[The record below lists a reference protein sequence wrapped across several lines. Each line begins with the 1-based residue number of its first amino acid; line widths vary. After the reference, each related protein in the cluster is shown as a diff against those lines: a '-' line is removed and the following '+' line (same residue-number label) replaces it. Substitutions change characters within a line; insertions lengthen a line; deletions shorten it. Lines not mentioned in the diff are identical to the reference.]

1 MVGVSLDGWFSWNIP
16 MGIASQSHQKWI
28 TVVTR
33 GTPTKETDTSCKT
46 VSMEK
51 PPTEEVR
58 NKKHSELKTQLENAK
73 SSIVEE
79 PVGGSWLFWSSGWGW
94 GIDN

>member
-1 MVGVSLDGWFSWNIP
+1 
-16 MGIASQSHQKWI
+16 MGMASQTHQKCI
-28 TVVTR
+28 TR
-33 GTPTKETDTSCKT
+33 ATPTKEMDTSNDRLHG
-46 VSMEK
+46 EP

-79 PVGGSWLFWSSGWGW
+79 PVGGSWLFWSSDWG
-94 GIDN
+94 